1 MIHIILACAAGM
13 STSML
18 VTQMQRAAKTQ
29 EEEVRIRAIST
40 SEIDHVVA
48 TEKVDLILLGP
59 QVKYQEKT
67 IKERVQSQGVPVAVI
82 AMSDYGRMD
91 GKAVL
96 KAALQMI
103 KG

>member
-18 VTQMQRAAKTQ
+18 VTQMQKAAKTQ
-29 EEEVRIRAIST
+29 EEVRIRAIST

-96 KAALQMI
+96 KTALQMI

>member
-18 VTQMQRAAKTQ
+18 VTQMQKAAKTQ
-29 EEEVRIRAIST
+29 EEVSIRAIST

>member
-18 VTQMQRAAKTQ
+18 VTQMQKAAKTQ
-29 EEEVRIRAIST
+29 EEVSIRAIST

-96 KAALQMI
+96 KTALQMI